1 MGNTKKQD
9 PCALFWLANAVEKQA
24 VGTFEGSEEE
34 SLLWKNIALVEKE
47 TGCDPVRA
55 VRLINEGDKDLLM
68 FSFSYFSISV
78 LGIFNA
84 LQDSTAEYVILM
96 GQEEEVEPKNLV
108 PVGEMLLDSVYVLVK
123 RICNYSIGF
132 DHRFRDKFC
141 QEEGVNVED

>member
-9 PCALFWLANAVEKQA
+9 PCALFWLANAVEKQTT
-24 VGTFEGSEEE
+24 GTFEGSAEE
-34 SLLWKNIALVEKE
+34 SLLWLNIARVEKE

-55 VRLINEGDKDLLM
+55 VRLINEGSEDLLV

-84 LQDSTAEYVILM
+84 LQDPTTEYVVLM
-96 GQEEEVEPKNLV
+96 GQEEPLESENLI
-108 PVGEMLLDSVYVLVK
+108 PVGEVLLDSLYVLVK

-132 DHRFRDKFC
+132 DHRFRDKFSL
-141 QEEGVNVED
+141 EGGADVGN